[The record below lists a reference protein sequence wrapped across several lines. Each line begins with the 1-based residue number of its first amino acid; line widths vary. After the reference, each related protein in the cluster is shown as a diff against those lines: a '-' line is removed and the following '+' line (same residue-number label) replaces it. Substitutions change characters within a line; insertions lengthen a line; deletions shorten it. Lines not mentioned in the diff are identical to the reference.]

1 MYADSHSWS
10 TGGPLRRLR
19 ARTLAALLL
28 LVALLASLLPYGA
41 ASAAQYPPP
50 DNPPPPPTTNWSY
63 ACTNRTVLLTGESMV
78 DDNPQHISVPDDAI
92 WSTIQL
98 GGVAFNKHVPE
109 NAHFAFDSEKSI
121 LLEEPSRLVNS
132 DTVPGVSP
140 LVNAYTFETGG
151 LPGLVTATAE
161 DPDNTTQAL
170 VQYTAIPTHTSYS
183 TVGTTALEFAWGGH
197 GGSGAIGPAELV
209 LDLPTTLQVATTIQ
223 VQVAVMD
230 KESQTARDRRIAII
244 RAEAGGAITETVLL
258 NPDPD
263 TSQLNLR
270 TLTLQDVPAGTSS
283 VTVQLI
289 SPEVPKGESSLN
301 NPNAGDSVYLLGA
314 SAAHACTDGGGP
326 PDVEPVLECVIP
338 RLNDT
343 YTAYFGYRNNSSETV
358 AIPVGPNNRFRPA
371 PADRGQPTVFQPGRS
386 PLWPDSAFAVRFD
399 GNELTWRL
407 GNAEVSASSSSPRCR
422 GRVFFEKEW
431 QDENGNPAA
440 VLVDD
445 LSDLLITAE
454 SSMGSATCA
463 YTATSDNLVCSY
475 ASTSGTTT
483 DGLLVP
489 LGESYTVTEVNVP
502 GGWET
507 TAGTGSFSFHTSG
520 NYCERDRTDR
530 ARCTHPVVNT
540 LQALPWATAWNGAF
554 YLGGDAAVC
563 LTNPQWLDLSGY
575 VELIPAESQGELQTA
590 WQIASPANAECP
602 ASAPDCTEPQV
613 SARIIEGESQFSVNA
628 WWPGIQ
634 AGNSSVRVEYRA
646 NVLDE
651 NGVPLGDDIGVS
663 LFWLPWVCNPFPLIS
678 GIASQSESTV
688 LGNGEQG
695 IELTIPEQALPPQT
709 ALNVTTINPG
719 ANAPAGTVESLQVN
733 AHDERS
739 NTAVTLEAPEVHISY
754 DDNELLAKGIGESSL
769 TIHYLTN
776 EHGWTE
782 AQTTINKE
790 TNTASATLTDMDSL
804 GLVRLIGSRV
814 IYLPLVQR

>member
-1 MYADSHSWS
+1 M
-10 TGGPLRRLR
+10 RRLR
-19 ARTLAALLL
+19 ASTLAALLL
-28 LVALLASLLPYGA
+28 LMALLASLLPYGA

-50 DNPPPPPTTNWSY
+50 DNPPPPTTNWSY
-63 ACTNRTVLLTGESMV
+63 ACTNRAVILTGEGMI
-78 DDNPQHISVPDDAI
+78 DQNPQSITVPDDAI

-109 NAHFAFDSEKSI
+109 SALFEFAPGSSI
-121 LLEEPSRLVNS
+121 LLEEPSRLINS

-151 LPGLVTATAE
+151 LPGLVTATAD
-161 DPDNTTQAL
+161 DPDGTTQAL
-170 VQYTAIPTHTSYS
+170 VQYTAIPTNTSYS

-197 GGSGAIGPAELV
+197 DGNGAIGPAELV
-209 LDLPTTLQVATTIQ
+209 LDLPATLQAATTIQ

-230 KESQTARDRRIAII
+230 KEFQTDRDQRIAII
-244 RAEAGGAITETVLL
+244 RAEAGGVTTETVLL
-258 NPDPD
+258 NPDPN
-263 TSQLNLR
+263 TNQLNLR

-283 VTVQLI
+283 VTVQLV
-289 SPEVPKGESSLN
+289 SPEVPEGESSLN

-314 SAAHACTDGGGP
+314 SAAHACADDGGP

-338 RLNDT
+338 RLNNT
-343 YTAYFGYRNNSSETV
+343 YTAYFGYRNNTNETV
-358 AIPVGPNNRFRPA
+358 TIPVGPNNRFRPA

-386 PLWPDSAFAVRFD
+386 PLWPESAFAVRFD

-407 GNAEVSASSSSPRCR
+407 GDAEVSASSSSPRCT

-445 LSDLLITAE
+445 LDDLLITAE

-507 TAGTGSFSFHTSG
+507 TAGTGSFSFRTSG
-520 NYCERDRTDR
+520 NYCERDSTDR
-530 ARCTHPVVNT
+530 TLCTHPVVNT
-540 LQALPWATAWNGAF
+540 LQALPWATAWNGEF

-575 VELIPAESQGELQTA
+575 VELIPAESQGELQTV
-590 WQIASPANAECP
+590 WQIASPANVECP
-602 ASAPDCTEPQV
+602 ASAPNCTAPQV
-613 SARIIEGESQFSVNA
+613 STRIIEGESQFSVNA

-651 NGVPLGDDIGVS
+651 NGVPLGDDIEVS

-688 LGNGEQG
+688 LGSNEQG
-695 IELTIPEQALPPQT
+695 IEMTIPEQALSQQT
-709 ALNVTTINPG
+709 ALSVTPINTRY
-719 ANAPAGTVESLQVN
+719 AASAGVVEMFQVS
-733 AHDERS
+733 AYDEHN
-739 NTAVTLEAPEVHISY
+739 NTAVTLNEAPEVQISY
-754 DDNELLAKGIGESSL
+754 TDSKLQGLGIGESTL
-769 TIHYLTN
+769 TVHYLSKQ
-776 EHGWTE
+776 GWTE
-782 AQTTINKE
+782 AHTTIDPVA
-790 TNTASATLTDMDSL
+790 NTASATLTDMSNL
-804 GLVRLIGSRV
+804 GLVRLVGSRV

>member
-1 MYADSHSWS
+1 MYADSYSWS
-10 TGGPLRRLR
+10 TDGPVRRLR
-19 ARTLAALLL
+19 VRTLAVFLLL
-28 LVALLASLLPYGA
+28 MALLASLLPYGA

-50 DNPPPPPTTNWSY
+50 DEPPPPTTNWSY
-63 ACTNRTVLLTGESMV
+63 ACTNRTVILTGEGMM
-78 DDNPQHISVPDDAI
+78 DQNPQSTTVPDDAI

-98 GGVAFNKHVPE
+98 GGVAFNKQVPE
-109 NAHFAFDSEKSI
+109 STSFEFASGGRI
-121 LLEEPSRLVNS
+121 VLEEPSRLINS

-151 LPGLVTATAE
+151 LPGLVTATAD

-170 VQYTAIPTHTSYS
+170 VQYTAIPTTTSYS

-197 GGSGAIGPAELV
+197 DGNGAIGPAEII
-209 LDLPTTLQVATTIQ
+209 LDLPATLQAATTIQ

-230 KESQTARDRRIAII
+230 KEFQTDRDRRIAII
-244 RAEAGGAITETVLL
+244 RAEAGGISTETVLL
-258 NPDPD
+258 NPDPN
-263 TSQLNLR
+263 TNQLNLR

-289 SPEVPKGESSLN
+289 SPEVPEGESSLN

-314 SAAHACTDGGGP
+314 SAAHACADDGGA

-338 RLNDT
+338 RLNNS
-343 YTAYFGYRNNSSETV
+343 YTAYFGYRNNTNETV
-358 AIPVGPNNRFRPA
+358 TIPVGSNNRFRPA

-386 PLWPDSAFAVRFD
+386 PLWPNSAFAVRFD

-407 GNAEVSASSSSPRCR
+407 GNAEVSASSSSPRCA
-422 GRVFFEKEW
+422 GRIFFEKEW

-445 LSDLLITAE
+445 LDELLITAE

-489 LGESYTVTEVNVP
+489 FGESYTVTEVNVP

-507 TAGTGSFSFHTSG
+507 TAGTGSFLFRTSG
-520 NYCERDRTDR
+520 SYCERDSTDR
-530 ARCTHPVVNT
+530 TRCTHPVVNT
-540 LQALPWATAWNGAF
+540 QQALPWATDWNGEF

-575 VELIPAESQGELQTA
+575 VELTPSESQGDLQTV
-590 WQIASPANAECP
+590 WQITSPANVECP
-602 ASAPDCTEPQV
+602 ASAPDCTAPQV
-613 SARIIEGESQFSVNA
+613 SNRIIEGESQFSINA

-646 NVLDE
+646 NVLNE
-651 NGVPLGDDIGVS
+651 NGEPLGDAISVS
-663 LFWLPWVCNPFPLIS
+663 LFWLPWVCNPFPIVS
-678 GIASQSESTV
+678 GIVSQSESTV
-688 LGNGEQG
+688 LGSSEQG
-695 IELTIPEQALPPQT
+695 IEMTIPKQT
-709 ALNVTTINPG
+709 LSQPTTLSVIPINTG
-719 ANAPAGTVESLQVN
+719 RNMPAGVVQSFQVN
-733 AHDERS
+733 AYDEIN
-739 NTAVTLEAPEVHISY
+739 NTAVTLDEPEVHIHY
-754 DDNELLAKGIGESSL
+754 DESKLASL
-769 TIHYLTN
+769 NIAEKTLNIYYLTDR
-776 EHGWTE
+776 GWTK
-782 AQTTINKE
+782 APTTIDQE
-790 TNTASATLTDMDSL
+790 ANTASATLTDISSL
-804 GLVRLIGSRV
+804 GLIQLVGSRV
-814 IYLPLVQR
+814 LYLPLVQR